1 MTSRRKKT
9 KIAVKR
15 VIGICLIIIIL
26 SGLCALAA
34 NTKLNRVKI
43 ICSNNY
49 EITTMTSKTKVSEIL
64 EDNHIIVLPEEK
76 VEPDL
81 NKQISSGDTIKI
93 SSKTEEEKVAEVA
106 QTTTN
111 ISEEEIKKA
120 YVAITEKFV
129 IEQEKIAFETITKDV
144 SNSSEEK
151 TDSVLQEGVE
161 GIKEVTYKV
170 KCQNDIEI
178 EKIKVSENI
187 IQEPINKI
195 IQIKAKAT
203 SRAVT
208 KSRKEAVSN
217 KETTSTTTTK
227 APTKAPQT
235 SSKSGLAAKVD
246 GKTPTIKT
254 MNTSA
259 YTASTC
265 GKDSTSSGYGV
276 TSSGAK
282 ASSWY
287 TVAAGKAY
295 PVGTIIYIPYFQ
307 NKPNGGWFVVQDRG
321 SSISNNRIDIYMGTY
336 NECIN
341 FGRKNLECYIYN

>member
-1 MTSRRKKT
+1 MTNKRKKT
-9 KIAVKR
+9 KIAIKR
-15 VIGICLIIIIL
+15 IIGICLIFIIL
-26 SGLCALAA
+26 LGLCAFAA

-49 EITTMTSKTKVSEIL
+49 EIVTMTSKTKVSEIL
-64 EDNHIIVLPEEK
+64 EDNHIILLPEEK

-81 NKQISSGDTIKI
+81 NEQISSGDIIKI
-93 SSKTEEEKVAEVA
+93 SSKTEEEKVAGVA

-111 ISEEEIKKA
+111 ISEEDIVNA
-120 YVAITEKFV
+120 YKAITERIIV
-129 IEQEKIAFETITKDV
+129 EQEKIAFETITKDV
-144 SNSSEEK
+144 SNSSEEV
-151 TDSVLQEGVE
+151 TNDVIQEGIE

-178 EKIKVSENI
+178 EKTKVSEKI
-187 IQEPINKI
+187 MQEPVNKI
-195 IQIKAKAT
+195 IQVKAKVT
-203 SRAVT
+203 SRTA
-208 KSRKEAVSN
+208 KSRKEAVSD
-217 KETTSTTTTK
+217 ESTK
-227 APTKAPQT
+227 VVPQT
-235 SSKSGLAAKVD
+235 SSKSSLAAKVK
-246 GKTPTIKT
+246 GKTPIVKT

-265 GKDSTSSGYGV
+265 GKNSSSSGYGI

-307 NKPNGGWFVVQDRG
+307 NKPNGGWFLVQDRG
-321 SSISNNRIDIYMGTY
+321 SAISNNRIDIYMGTY

-341 FGRKNLECYIYN
+341 FGRKNLECYIYK

>member
-1 MTSRRKKT
+1 MISKKKKR
-9 KIAVKR
+9 KIAIKR
-15 VIGICLIIIIL
+15 ITGICLSVIIL
-26 SGLCALAA
+26 SGLCVLAA

-49 EITTMTSKTKVSEIL
+49 EMTTMTSKTKVSEIL

-76 VEPDL
+76 VEPGLDEEL
-81 NKQISSGDTIKI
+81 SSGATIKI
-93 SSKTEEEKVAEVA
+93 SSKTEEEKVVEVA
-106 QTTTN
+106 ETTTN
-111 ISEEEIKKA
+111 ISEDEIKNA
-120 YVAITEKFV
+120 YAAITEKV
-129 IEQEKIAFETITKDV
+129 IVEQEAIPFETVTKDV
-144 SNSSEEK
+144 SNSSEE
-151 TDSVLQEGVE
+151 TTNRVLQEGKE
-161 GIKEVTYKV
+161 GLKEVTYKV
-170 KCQNDIEI
+170 KYQNNIEI
-178 EKIKVSENI
+178 ERIKVSENI
-187 IQEPINKI
+187 IKEPVNKI
-195 IQIKAKAT
+195 VQVKAKAT
-203 SRAVT
+203 NRASE
-208 KSRKEAVSN
+208 SRKEATGTSVASN
-217 KETTSTTTTK
+217 
-227 APTKAPQT
+227 
-235 SSKSGLAAKVD
+235 SKSSLAAKVE

-265 GKDSTSSGYGV
+265 GKSASSSGYGI

-321 SSISNNRIDIYMGTY
+321 GAISNNRIDVYMGTY

-341 FGRKNLECYIYN
+341 FGRRNLECYIYN

>member
-1 MTSRRKKT
+1 MTNKIKKT
-9 KIAVKR
+9 KIAIR
-15 VIGICLIIIIL
+15 RITGICLIVIIL

-34 NTKLNRVKI
+34 NTKLNRIKI
-43 ICSNNY
+43 ICSNSY
-49 EITTMTSKTKVSEIL
+49 EIVTMTTKTKVSEIL

-81 NKQISSGDTIKI
+81 DEQISSGDIIKI
-93 SSKTEEEKVAEVA
+93 SSKTEEEKVTEIA
-106 QTTTN
+106 QKTTN
-111 ISEEEIKKA
+111 ISEEDIKNA
-120 YVAITEKFV
+120 YIAITEKIIV
-129 IEQEKIAFETITKDV
+129 EQEKIAFETITKDI

-151 TDSVLQEGVE
+151 TDSVLQEGIE

-178 EKIKVSENI
+178 ERTKISENI
-187 IQEPINKI
+187 IQEPVNKI
-195 IQIKAKAT
+195 IQVKAKPT
-203 SRAVT
+203 SRSSV
-208 KSRKEAVSN
+208 SRKEAVS
-217 KETTSTTTTK
+217 ETN
-227 APTKAPQT
+227 TKAPQT
-235 SSKSGLAAKVD
+235 TSKSGLAAKVE

-265 GKDSTSSGYGV
+265 GKDSSSLGYGI

-287 TVAAGKAY
+287 TVAAGSAY

-321 SSISNNRIDIYMGTY
+321 SSIGNNRIDIYMGTY

-341 FGRKNLECYIYN
+341 FGRKNLECYIYK

>member
-1 MTSRRKKT
+1 MISKKKKR
-9 KIAVKR
+9 KIAIKR
-15 VIGICLIIIIL
+15 ITGIFLSVIIL
-26 SGLCALAA
+26 SGLCVLAA

-49 EITTMTSKTKVSEIL
+49 EMTTMTSKTKVSEIL

-76 VEPDL
+76 VEPGLEDE
-81 NKQISSGDTIKI
+81 ISSGATIKI
-93 SSKTEEEKVAEVA
+93 SSKTEEEKVVEVA
-106 QTTTN
+106 ETTTN
-111 ISEEEIKKA
+111 ISEDEIKNA
-120 YVAITEKFV
+120 YAAITEKV
-129 IEQEKIAFETITKDV
+129 IVEQEAIPFETITKDV
-144 SNSSEEK
+144 SNSSEE
-151 TDSVLQEGVE
+151 TTNRVLQEGKE
-161 GIKEVTYKV
+161 GLKEVTYKV
-170 KCQNDIEI
+170 KYQNDVEI
-178 EKIKVSENI
+178 ERIKVSENI
-187 IQEPINKI
+187 IKEPVNKI
-195 IQIKAKAT
+195 VQVKAKAT
-203 SRAVT
+203 NRASE
-208 KSRKEAVSN
+208 SRKEA
-217 KETTSTTTTK
+217 TGTSV
-227 APTKAPQT
+227 ASSST
-235 SSKSGLAAKVD
+235 SSLAAKVQ

-265 GKDSTSSGYGV
+265 GKSASSSGYGI

-321 SSISNNRIDIYMGTY
+321 GAISNNRIDVYMGTY

-341 FGRKNLECYIYN
+341 FGRRNLECYIYN

>member
-1 MTSRRKKT
+1 MTNKRKKT
-9 KIAVKR
+9 KIAIR
-15 VIGICLIIIIL
+15 RITGICLIVIIL

-34 NTKLNRVKI
+34 NTRLNRVKI

-49 EITTMTSKTKVSEIL
+49 EIVTMTTKTKVSEIL
-64 EDNHIIVLPEEK
+64 EDNHIIILPEEK

-81 NKQISSGDTIKI
+81 DKQISSGDTIKI
-93 SSKTEEEKVAEVA
+93 SSKTEEEKVVGIA

-111 ISEEEIKKA
+111 ISEEDIKNA
-120 YVAITEKFV
+120 YMAIIEKIIV
-129 IEQEKIAFETITKDV
+129 EQEKIAFETITKDV
-144 SNSSEEK
+144 SNSSEET

-170 KCQNDIEI
+170 KYQNDVEI
-178 EKIKVSENI
+178 ERTKISENI

-195 IQIKAKAT
+195 IQVKAKAT
-203 SRAVT
+203 SRSTV
-208 KSRKEAVSN
+208 SRKETVS
-217 KETTSTTTTK
+217 ETTTK
-227 APTKAPQT
+227 TIVT
-235 SSKSGLAAKVD
+235 TSKSGLAAKVE

-265 GKDSTSSGYGV
+265 GKSSSSSGYGV

-287 TVAAGKAY
+287 TVAAGSSY

-321 SSISNNRIDIYMGTY
+321 SAISNNRIDIYMGTY

-341 FGRKNLECYIYN
+341 FGRKNLECYIYK

>member
-1 MTSRRKKT
+1 MTNKRKKT
-9 KIAVKR
+9 KIAIR
-15 VIGICLIIIIL
+15 RITGICLIVIIL

-34 NTKLNRVKI
+34 NTKLNRIKI

-49 EITTMTSKTKVSEIL
+49 EIVTMTTKTKVSEIL

-81 NKQISSGDTIKI
+81 DEQISSGDTIKI
-93 SSKTEEEKVAEVA
+93 SSKTEEEKVVGIA

-111 ISEEEIKKA
+111 ISEEDIKNA
-120 YVAITEKFV
+120 YKAITEKIIV
-129 IEQEKIAFETITKDV
+129 EQEKIAFETITKDV
-144 SNSSEEK
+144 SNSSEET

-170 KCQNDIEI
+170 KYQNDVEI
-178 EKIKVSENI
+178 ERTKISENI

-195 IQIKAKAT
+195 VQVKAKAT
-203 SRAVT
+203 SRSAV
-208 KSRKEAVSN
+208 SRKETVS
-217 KETTSTTTTK
+217 ETTTK
-227 APTKAPQT
+227 AIVTT
-235 SSKSGLAAKVD
+235 SKSGLAAKVE

-265 GKDSTSSGYGV
+265 GKSSSSSGYGV

-287 TVAAGKAY
+287 TIAAGSSY
-295 PVGTIIYIPYFQ
+295 PLGTIIYIPYFQ
-307 NKPNGGWFVVQDRG
+307 NKPNGGWFIVQDRG
-321 SSISNNRIDIYMGTY
+321 SSISNNRIDIYMETY
-336 NECIN
+336 NDCIN
-341 FGRKNLECYIYN
+341 FGRKNLECYIYK

>member
-1 MTSRRKKT
+1 MTNKRKKT
-9 KIAVKR
+9 KVAIR
-15 VIGICLIIIIL
+15 RITGICLIVIIL

-49 EITTMTSKTKVSEIL
+49 EIVTMTTKTKVSEIL

-81 NKQISSGDTIKI
+81 DKQISSGDTIKI
-93 SSKTEEEKVAEVA
+93 SSKTEEEKVVGIA

-111 ISEEEIKKA
+111 ISEEDIKNA
-120 YVAITEKFV
+120 YMAIIEKIIV
-129 IEQEKIAFETITKDV
+129 EQEKIAFETITKDI
-144 SNSSEEK
+144 SNSSEET
-151 TDSVLQEGVE
+151 TDNVLQEGVE

-170 KCQNDIEI
+170 KYQNDVEI
-178 EKIKVSENI
+178 ERTKISENI

-195 IQIKAKAT
+195 VQVKAKAT
-203 SRAVT
+203 SRSAV
-208 KSRKEAVSN
+208 SRKETVS
-217 KETTSTTTTK
+217 ETTTK
-227 APTKAPQT
+227 TIVT
-235 SSKSGLAAKVD
+235 TSKSGLASKVE

-265 GKDSTSSGYGV
+265 GKSSSSSGYGV

-287 TVAAGKAY
+287 TVAAGSSY

-321 SSISNNRIDIYMGTY
+321 SAISNNRIDIYMGTY

-341 FGRKNLECYIYN
+341 FGRKNLECYIYK

>member
-1 MTSRRKKT
+1 MTT
-9 KIAVKR
+9 
-15 VIGICLIIIIL
+15 
-26 SGLCALAA
+26 
-34 NTKLNRVKI
+34 
-43 ICSNNY
+43 
-49 EITTMTSKTKVSEIL
+49 KTKVSEIL

-81 NKQISSGDTIKI
+81 DEQISSGDIIKI
-93 SSKTEEEKVAEVA
+93 SSKTEEEKVTEVA
-106 QTTTN
+106 QKTTN
-111 ISEEEIKKA
+111 ISEEDIKNA
-120 YVAITEKFV
+120 YIAITEKIV
-129 IEQEKIAFETITKDV
+129 VEQEKIAFETITKDI
-144 SNSSEEK
+144 SNSSEET
-151 TDSVLQEGVE
+151 TDSVLQEGIE

-178 EKIKVSENI
+178 ERMKISENI
-187 IQEPINKI
+187 IQEPVNKI
-195 IQIKAKAT
+195 IQVKAKAT
-203 SRAVT
+203 SRSAV
-208 KSRKEAVSN
+208 SRKEAVS
-217 KETTSTTTTK
+217 ETTTK
-227 APTKAPQT
+227 APQT
-235 SSKSGLAAKVD
+235 TSKSGLAAKVE

-265 GKDSTSSGYGV
+265 GKNSSSSGYGI

-287 TVAAGKAY
+287 TVAAGSAY

-321 SSISNNRIDIYMGTY
+321 SSIGNNRIDIYMGTY

-341 FGRKNLECYIYN
+341 FGRKNLECYIYK

>member
-1 MTSRRKKT
+1 MTNKRKKT
-9 KIAVKR
+9 KIAIR
-15 VIGICLIIIIL
+15 RITGICLIVIIL

-34 NTKLNRVKI
+34 NTKLNRIKI

-49 EITTMTSKTKVSEIL
+49 EIVTMTTKTKVSEIL

-81 NKQISSGDTIKI
+81 DEQISSGDTIKI
-93 SSKTEEEKVAEVA
+93 SSKTEEEKVTEVA

-111 ISEEEIKKA
+111 ISEEDIKNA
-120 YVAITEKFV
+120 YMAITEKIV
-129 IEQEKIAFETITKDV
+129 VEQEKIAFETITKDI
-144 SNSSEEK
+144 SNSSEET

-178 EKIKVSENI
+178 ERTKISENI

-195 IQIKAKAT
+195 IQVKAKAT
-203 SRAVT
+203 SRSTV
-208 KSRKEAVSN
+208 SRKETVS
-217 KETTSTTTTK
+217 ETTTK
-227 APTKAPQT
+227 NTQT
-235 SSKSGLAAKVD
+235 SQTTSKSTLAAKVE

-265 GKDSTSSGYGV
+265 GKSSSSSGYGV

-287 TVAAGKAY
+287 TVAAGSSY
-295 PVGTIIYIPYFQ
+295 PLGTIIYIPYFQ

-341 FGRKNLECYIYN
+341 FGRKNLECYIYK

>member
-1 MTSRRKKT
+1 MTNKT
-9 KIAVKR
+9 KNIKSAIKR
-15 VIGICLIIIIL
+15 IIGICLIVSIL

-34 NTKLNRVKI
+34 NTKLNRIKI

-49 EITTMTSKTKVSEIL
+49 EIITITSKTKVSEIL
-64 EDNHIIVLPEEK
+64 EDNHIIILPEQK
-76 VEPDL
+76 VEPGLDSQVT
-81 NKQISSGDTIKI
+81 NEDTIRI
-93 SSKTEEEKVAEVA
+93 SSKTEEEKLLKVA
-106 QTTTN
+106 QKTTD
-111 ISEEEIKKA
+111 ISEEQIKNA
-120 YVAITEKFV
+120 YMAITEKIV
-129 IEQEKIAFETITKDV
+129 VEQEKIPFETITKDV
-144 SNSSEEK
+144 SNSSEEV
-151 TDSVLQEGVE
+151 TNDVLQEGVE
-161 GIKEVTYKV
+161 GIKEVTYKI
-170 KCQNDIEI
+170 KSQNNIEI
-178 EKIKVSENI
+178 ERVKVSEAI
-187 IQEPINKI
+187 IQQPVNKI
-195 IQIKAKAT
+195 IQVKAKAT
-203 SRAVT
+203 NRTA
-208 KSRKEAVSN
+208 KSRKEAVSETSAKAT
-217 KETTSTTTTK
+217 KEI
-227 APTKAPQT
+227 PQT
-235 SSKSGLAAKVD
+235 NSKSSLAAKVE

-265 GKDSTSSGYGV
+265 GKNSSSSGYGI

-341 FGRKNLECYIYN
+341 FGRKNLECYIYK